1 MSTLTAQFE
10 KSRGLLNALDA
21 LANRR
26 AFVCLLVTAVA
37 CGAIFALNAFLTG
50 RFVMNGHTVVASII
64 GLTGGLLSLLV
75 GLSGASAT
83 GFILN
88 AQVQQRPA
96 PTLHAALTTA
106 LLTLPRLIGILLLLV
121 CVLVGLALAI
131 MLLLLL
137 CRIPVLGVALYA
149 LVFPLSVFVMGVAL
163 TSALYV
169 TMLAGPAVWNGHGLM
184 QSVGL
189 LIAIAQKR
197 LLAVIV
203 QTLLLGLLVG
213 VVGGVVF
220 GIFTAGVSTATA
232 LSLPVLGLGNSPG
245 MGGMG
250 QLLMG
255 GASGHAAAG
264 MFGSAILGAAAGSLP
279 ALVAIAGYCR
289 IFAAVADGV
298 EPHRIEEQIRATRDK
313 ARAGLENARAQKA
326 AHSGGSAAAAA
337 AAPDAPS
344 LDAPACPS
352 CRQLVEAD
360 DLFCAHCGHK
370 LE

>member
-1 MSTLTAQFE
+1 MSTIAAQFE
-10 KSRGLLNALDA
+10 KSKGLLNALDA
-21 LANRR
+21 LTNRR

-37 CGAIFALNAFLTG
+37 CGAIFALNAFVTG
-50 RFVMNGHTVVASII
+50 HFVMNGHTVVASII

-75 GLSGASAT
+75 GLTGASAT
-83 GFILN
+83 GFIVN
-88 AQVQQRPA
+88 AQVQQREA
-96 PTLHAALTTA
+96 PTLNTALTTA
-106 LLTLPRLIGILLLLV
+106 LLTLPRLIGIFLLLV
-121 CVLVGLALAI
+121 CVLVGLSLAI

-137 CRIPVLGVALYA
+137 CKIPVLGVALYA
-149 LVFPLSVFVMGVAL
+149 LVFPLGIFIMGIAL

-213 VVGGVVF
+213 VVGGVIF
-220 GIFTAGVSTATA
+220 GIFAAGISTTTA
-232 LSLPVLGLGNSPG
+232 LSLPVLGFGNGPG

-250 QLLMG
+250 TLHMG
-255 GASGHAAAG
+255 SASGHATAG
-264 MFGSAILGAAAGSLP
+264 MFGTAILAAAAGTLP
-279 ALVAIAGYCR
+279 ALVAIAGYCL

-298 EPHRIEEQIRATRDK
+298 DTRDIEAQIRATRDK
-313 ARAGLENARAQKA
+313 ARAGLENARAQMA
-326 AHSGGSAAAAA
+326 AQTANSPAASATPPD
-337 AAPDAPS
+337 PDA
-344 LDAPACPS
+344 DTPACPA
-352 CRQLVEAD
+352 CRQTVEVE

-370 LE
+370 LK